1 MFCPCEKKNKDCCTV
16 PKITSE
22 QIFKQVEPVLREMEE
37 TGVMVNVPRIKQ
49 LKTQVSRKIAK
60 LKKDILAD
68 LQTEINLDSP
78 SQLSDLLFNQLK
90 LPTEDIRRTQSGF
103 STAAGELY
111 KIKHAHPAIPKI
123 LKYREFTK
131 LVSTYLDPLPK
142 LVDENNRLHTHYS
155 QDARTG
161 RMTSAEPNMQNI
173 PIRGTY
179 GEDIRKTIIAPPG
192 YKLIAADYS
201 QIELR
206 IIACFSGDRQMMDA
220 FVKGVD
226 VHTRTASLLFHKTED
241 KISKEERRFA
251 KTINFGVL
259 YGMSPFGLSQAL
271 NIPQEL
277 AAKFI
282 FEYFHNHQG
291 VKEYIE
297 EITYRARK
305 TGAVETIFGFKRQLP
320 NIKSETR
327 ALREADE
334 RMAVNTPIQGSAA
347 EILKLSMIEL
357 HRKLNEQDPNN
368 KSQTNSKSQISN
380 SKQDGK
386 KARLILTVHDELVV
400 ECPEKEAQEIAKLMV
415 EVMENVVKL
424 CVPIKVGVG
433 IGNNWDECKL
443 NEA

>member
-1 MFCPCEKKNKDCCTV
+1 MYCPCDVQKTKNCKL
-16 PKITSE
+16 PKLTSE
-22 QIFKQVEPVLREMEE
+22 QIFNKVEPVLREMEKA
-37 TGVMVNVPRIKQ
+37 GVKIDVDRIRQLNKNVTRRI
-49 LKTQVSRKIAK
+49 SK
-60 LKKDILAD
+60 LKKEILAD
-68 LQTEINLDSP
+68 LEAEINLDSP
-78 SQLSDLLFNQLK
+78 SQLADLLFNQLK
-90 LPTEDIRRTQSGF
+90 LPTEDIRRTKSGF

-131 LVSTYLDPLPK
+131 LVSTYLEPLPK
-142 LVDENNRLHTHYS
+142 LVDKDNRLHTHYA

-161 RMTSAEPNMQNI
+161 RMSSSEPNMQNI

-179 GEDIRKTIIAPPG
+179 GEDIRKTIIASSG
-192 YKLIAADYS
+192 YKLVAADYS

-220 FVKGVD
+220 FEKNID
-226 VHTRTASLLFHKTED
+226 VHTRTASLLFHKTEG

-291 VKEYIE
+291 IKEYIE
-297 EITYRARK
+297 EITYKARK
-305 TGAVETIFGFKRQLP
+305 TGAVETIFGFKRKLP
-320 NIKSETR
+320 NIKSENR

-347 EILKLSMIEL
+347 EILKLAMVEL
-357 HRKLNEQDPNN
+357 ASKLKGTD
-368 KSQTNSKSQISN
+368 S
-380 SKQDGK
+380 
-386 KARLILTVHDELVV
+386 RLILTVHDELVV
-400 ECPEKEAQEIAKLMV
+400 ECPAKKVKEIAKLME
-415 EVMENVVKL
+415 EVMEGVVKL
-424 CVPIKVGVG
+424 CVPIKVEVG
-433 IGNNWDECKL
+433 SGSNWDECKSS
-443 NEA
+443 EV